1 MAGALTQ
8 NRYEGVIRRRAGKP
22 IEAAITG
29 ADDTVFIVD
38 LGFGPNEVEVETFA
52 PDWLVETAAA
62 LLPELAPESAASWE
76 KLIFFALMTGQGAQV
91 GATADQLAAINPDFA
106 KRWES
111 IRALR

>member
-1 MAGALTQ
+1 
-8 NRYEGVIRRRAGKP
+8 YEGVIRRRAGKP